1 MRVER
6 WSTYTHTPFS
16 RYEKGNAEVTNEGQV
31 QNASQLVQV
40 CVWVLLTRKETA
52 SKHSKT
58 DMFLPACVSEKAPG
72 HQCYG
77 SKYFALLKFYN
88 SKTATC
94 VLKNKLLIEGNLL
107 ATGVSWISGKNR
119 YSNLFLPVW
128 HGKCEGKRERVRV
141 CLSVL
146 INSLFKSTKLF
157 FPNYCC
163 ENWTTTTAS

>member
-1 MRVER
+1 MKPTGSHGLNFEAFEACKGSGDNVCVET

-16 RYEKGNAEVTNEGQV
+16 RYGKGNTKVTNEGRV

-40 CVWVLLTRKETA
+40 CVRVLLTRKETA

-72 HQCYG
+72 HQRYG
-77 SKYFALLKFYN
+77 SKYFAFFFSFFKFYH

-94 VLKNKLLIEGNLL
+94 VLKNKLLIEDNLS
-107 ATGVSWISGKNR
+107 ATGLSWNSDKNR

-128 HGKCEGKRERVRV
+128 HRKCEGKRDSV
-141 CLSVL
+141 CL
-146 INSLFKSTKLF
+146 
-157 FPNYCC
+157 
-163 ENWTTTTAS
+163 